1 MPLVLAH
8 GDLYMNNV
16 LWKNSNEEE
25 IAAFIDWQ
33 MVHEGTLKLDIICF
47 KVLFFNNKIRDY

>member
-25 IAAFIDWQ
+25 IVAFIDWQ

-47 KVLFFNNKIRDY
+47 KVLF